1 MVKAHKAPDMTIT
14 HKNKRLFYQSQFES
28 LKWTAQN
35 EEGGGRPERFLPVQH
50 ILDAWQ
56 HDPFFLYLWTNQQQQ
71 DPLNVFLRGP
81 SYANCMECNKS
92 EISKFI
98 RWWIYNS
105 RACTFKGNMKKI
117 SEDLWFVKTKS
128 LAANSEV
135 VSIRYSPAVTGIVT
149 VITA

>member
-1 MVKAHKAPDMTIT
+1 MVKAHQAPEMTTT
-14 HKNKRLFYQSQFES
+14 HKNKTVLPES
-28 LKWTAQN
+28 IWKSEMNSTKW
-35 EEGGGRPERFLPVQH
+35 EGRGRPERFLLVQH

-71 DPLNVFLRGP
+71 DPLNVFLQGP
-81 SYANCMECNKS
+81 SYANCMESNKS
-92 EISKFI
+92 EPNKFI

-105 RACTFKGNMKKI
+105 RACIFKENISKI

-128 LAANSEV
+128 LATNSEV